1 MPDVLPVME
10 SDKDTFGFVYF
21 QSFFHCIFCIF
32 LGLSSLCFLY
42 IFFLFGM
49 RALVTR
55 IIIKL
60 VLRA

>member
-1 MPDVLPVME
+1 ME
-10 SDKDTFGFVYF
+10 TGKVTFGYVYF

-32 LGLSSLCFLY
+32 LLSFIMKCFLY
-42 IFFLFGM
+42 IFFLLGM

-60 VLRA
+60 VLRAQVN